1 MADLKIEFDCGDPEV
16 KAEEFQHHLIDRKI
30 MKAGVQLEK
39 QENEIWLT
47 FPNIQSDTIERIIRE
62 AHPWC
67 LDRGLSLM
75 RSSNEGG
82 TSQATVLLIADLT
95 RVVE

>member
-1 MADLKIEFDCGDPEV
+1 MADLQIEFACGNAPV
-16 KAEEFQHHLIDRKI
+16 RAEEFQHHLIDRKI
-30 MKAGVQLEK
+30 TVARVQPETK
-39 QENEIWLT
+39 GNEIWLT
-47 FPNIQSDTIERIIRE
+47 FPNVQSGMIERVVRE

-75 RSSNEGG
+75 RSSNEDA
-82 TSQATVLLIADLT
+82 TSRATVLLIADLT

>member
-1 MADLKIEFDCGDPEV
+1 MTDLMIEFACGNPEIR
-16 KAEEFQHHLIDRKI
+16 AEEFQHHLIGRKI
-30 MKAGVQLEK
+30 TTTKVQPEAK
-39 QENEIWLT
+39 ENEIWLA
-47 FPNIQSDTIERIIRE
+47 FPNVQSSMIDRVIRE

-82 TSQATVLLIADLT
+82 TSQATVLLIADLN

>member
-1 MADLKIEFDCGDPEV
+1 MTDLKIEFACVAPEV

-30 MKAGVQLEK
+30 VKARVQ
-39 QENEIWLT
+39 QETQGNEIWLT
-47 FPNIQSDTIERIIRE
+47 FPNAQSDTIERIIRE

-75 RSSNEGG
+75 RSPNEGG

-95 RVVE
+95 RVVG

>member
-1 MADLKIEFDCGDPEV
+1 MTDLLIEFACGNAQV
-16 KAEEFQHHLIDRKI
+16 RAEEFQHHLIDRKI
-30 MKAGVQLEK
+30 TTARVQPETK
-39 QENEIWLT
+39 GNEIWLS
-47 FPNIQSDTIERIIRE
+47 FPNAQSRTIERVIRE

-75 RSSNEGG
+75 QSSNEGG

>member
-1 MADLKIEFDCGDPEV
+1 MADLMIEFACGNPAV
-16 KAEEFQHHLIDRKI
+16 RAEEFQHHLIGRKI
-30 MKAGVQLEK
+30 TTARVHPEAK
-39 QENEIWLT
+39 ENEIWLT
-47 FPNIQSDTIERIIRE
+47 FLNVQSSMIDRVIRE

-82 TSQATVLLIADLT
+82 TSEATVLLIADLT

>member
-1 MADLKIEFDCGDPEV
+1 MTDLLIEFACGNVEV
-16 KAEEFQHHLIDRKI
+16 RAEEFQRHLLDRKI
-30 MKAGVQLEK
+30 TTARVQPEAK
-39 QENEIWLT
+39 GNEIWLS
-47 FPNIQSDTIERIIRE
+47 FPNVQSSTIARVIRE

-75 RSSNEGG
+75 QRSGEGG